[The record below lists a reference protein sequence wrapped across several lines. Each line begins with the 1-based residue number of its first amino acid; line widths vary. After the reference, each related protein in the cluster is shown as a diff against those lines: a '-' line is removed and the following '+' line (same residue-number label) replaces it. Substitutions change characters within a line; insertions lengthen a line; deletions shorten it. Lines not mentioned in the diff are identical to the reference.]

1 MILSKHEI
9 LKHIK
14 RGKIKIEPFDSS
26 AIKSCSLD
34 LTLSNQFAF
43 PKGKEIL
50 VSENIDFNKYFTQV
64 AKEKIILKPG
74 DFILGITN
82 EKITLPPN
90 IAAFLSGRSRFARLG
105 LQVHS
110 SSNFVQPCISNKQ
123 VFEIKNIGKHN
134 LIIKPGLK
142 VGQIIFMK
150 VSGKTG
156 YSGIF
161 KNQTKII

>member
-1 MILSKHEI
+1 MILSKKEI
-9 LKHIK
+9 LRQIK
-14 RGKIKIEPFDSS
+14 KGRIKIEPFDPS

-43 PKGKEIL
+43 PKGKDII
-50 VSENIDFNKYFTQV
+50 VTENIDFNKHFTQTT
-64 AKEKIILKPG
+64 KEKLVLKPG
-74 DFILGITN
+74 DFILGITK
-82 EKITLPPN
+82 EKITLPSN

-110 SSNFVQPCISNKQ
+110 SSSFVQPCVSNRQ

-134 LIIKPGLK
+134 LIVKPGLK

-150 VSGKTG
+150 VDGKTS

-161 KNQTKII
+161 KNQNKII